1 MRTRGF
7 VTSRRAGQTR
17 RHLTAVVV
25 VVTAA
30 VALSA
35 ATSATATAAAATDDW
50 AMFGHDQAHSGISPD
65 VSPGTA
71 TVGGLTLKW
80 KTYAGSKIGIVAS
93 PAVVFSTSLNE
104 DLVYAATQGK
114 PAYVTALNA
123 ATGAVVWSYKVNG
136 AVRDSPAVAHN
147 VIYFGTH
154 DHSLYALNATTGA
167 FICSYATTGM
177 IESSPVVGT
186 VDGTG
191 DVVFFGDIGL
201 GENHNAGHEWAVNGV
216 GNSNGSCTLKWSFN
230 SFGVT
235 NGGSRTGS
243 WSSPALGQTAS
254 GRWLDVFGT
263 TNPDDSVYAL
273 DAVTGGQVWRF
284 ATTTGGDSDVG
295 AGPDISAPGVNGL
308 TDGAVYVPGKH
319 QVFFALDLATGAQ
332 IWSFNLKANAGSG
345 AKSIC
350 TPALVGNNVICPYN
364 SFVYDF
370 NAVTGALVWRSAAV
384 SGGGF
389 IASAAI
395 SGSPGSQV
403 VLAGDTAGTE
413 HAYSLA
419 SGAPLFSYHGPP
431 SIVSSTAVAG
441 GMIFFGGIDGSEYAL
456 G

>member
-1 MRTRGF
+1 MRERGL
-7 VTSRRAGQTR
+7 VLSRRAGHGGR
-17 RHLTAVVV
+17 R
-25 VVTAA
+25 AA
-30 VALSA
+30 VTITVLAGALVL
-35 ATSATATAAAATDDW
+35 TAAAAGTAGAAAPTDDW
-50 AMFGHDQAHSGISPD
+50 ATFGHDQAHSGISPD
-65 VSPGTA
+65 TSPNTG

-80 KTYAGSKIGIVAS
+80 KTFAGGKTGIVAS
-93 PAVVFSTSLNE
+93 PEVVYSTSLNE

-123 ATGAVVWSYKVNG
+123 ATGAVVWTYKVNG
-136 AVRDSPAVAHN
+136 AVRDSPSVSHN
-147 VIYFGTH
+147 TIYFGTH
-154 DHSLYALNATTGA
+154 DHSLYALNASTGA
-167 FICSYATTGM
+167 LICTYATSGM
-177 IESSPVVGT
+177 IESSPVVGN

-216 GNSNGSCTLKWSFN
+216 GNSNGNCTLKWSFN

-235 NGGSRTGS
+235 NGGTRTGS
-243 WSSPALGQTAS
+243 WSSPALGQNAS
-254 GRWLDVFGT
+254 GRWLDVFGS

-273 DAVTGGQVWRF
+273 DAVTGAQVWRF

-295 AGPDISAPGVNGL
+295 AGPDISAPGVNGI

-319 QVFFALDLATGAQ
+319 QVFFALDLTTGTV

-350 TPALVGNNVICPYN
+350 TPALVGANVICPYN

-370 NAVTGALVWRSAAV
+370 NAVNGTLVWRSPAV

-395 SGSPGSQV
+395 SGSPGNQV

-419 SGAPLFSYHGPP
+419 TGMPLFSYHGPP
-431 SIVSSTAVAG
+431 SIVSSTAVQS
-441 GMIFFGGIDGSEYAL
+441 GMIFFGGIDGDEYAL